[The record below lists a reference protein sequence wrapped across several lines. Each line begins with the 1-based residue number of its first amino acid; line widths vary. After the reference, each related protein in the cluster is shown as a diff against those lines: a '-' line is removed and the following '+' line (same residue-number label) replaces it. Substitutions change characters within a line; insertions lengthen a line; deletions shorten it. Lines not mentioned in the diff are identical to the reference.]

1 MADTYEA
8 FYNGKP
14 LNPNRGLPTMTYAQA
29 EDCGLTESE
38 RLWCRT
44 DGEDTPITADDIPY
58 STGVS
63 VKNKIDDMNTSE
75 NLTLSTEKTNGLA
88 GTHIVKN
95 GIAYISGYFTAT
107 TEIQTNQS
115 IGKLSKA
122 IKGSSSANWFGVR
135 ADNLSNVRGYVMK
148 SNGNTELY
156 PAITIP
162 QGSTVVFTLI
172 YETE

>member
-58 STGVS
+58 DSNNSVKDKIDENFNILNTKIQRKEFISKQALTFDNIPSTCIGFLYLRSYNSMPQTIWTLTPINIYNGTGV
-63 VKNKIDDMNTSE
+63 IDTPLNTGSDTRYPTSASYS
-75 NLTLSTEKTNGLA
+75 NGTLT
-88 GTHIVKN
+88 V
-95 GIAYISGYFTAT
+95 
-107 TEIQTNQS
+107 
-115 IGKLSKA
+115 
-122 IKGSSSANWFGVR
+122 
-135 ADNLSNVRGYVMK
+135 NLSN
-148 SNGNTELY
+148 S
-156 PAITIP
+156 
-162 QGSTVVFTLI
+162 GSFFAMLI
-172 YETE
+172 YG

>member
-38 RLWCRT
+38 RLWCCT

-63 VKNKIDDMNTSE
+63 VKDKIELIEIKEKTVSITTVDNQYVAPFTKAAVVQYDNELTKDTFISAYS
-75 NLTLSTEKTNGLA
+75 NLTSSQIIMAYPSYIVFACNVA
-88 GTHIVKN
+88 GTYDLTIKYSKGVQ
-95 GIAYISGYFTAT
+95 T
-107 TEIQTNQS
+107 T
-115 IGKLSKA
+115 
-122 IKGSSSANWFGVR
+122 
-135 ADNLSNVRGYVMK
+135 
-148 SNGNTELY
+148 
-156 PAITIP
+156 
-162 QGSTVVFTLI
+162 
-172 YETE
+172 